1 MNTTPTLAT
10 LEFYQGELRFSA
22 GHFTV
27 FSKTHREHLHGHNYF
42 IQAKVTAEF
51 QEPGISFDYHL
62 LSIKLLELCKQLNS
76 RFLLAGTSPYLKI
89 EEDERYYKVHFND
102 EEIPFLKRDAL
113 ILDLPNITLEE
124 LAHWFVLQLLE
135 DPDFIQAQRLH
146 SIMIKVFNGPEQSA
160 SYVWEKEA

>member
-1 MNTTPTLAT
+1 MTNPSPKLAT

-42 IQAKVTAEF
+42 IHAKVTAEY
-51 QEPGISFDYHL
+51 QEPGICFDYQL
-62 LSIKLLELCKQLNS
+62 LSNKLLAFCQQLNS

-89 EEDERYYKVHFND
+89 EENERYYIVHFND

-124 LAHWFVLQLLE
+124 LGHWFVLKLLE
-135 DPDFIQAQRLH
+135 DLDFLEAQRIH
-146 SIMIKVFNGPEQSA
+146 SIEIKVFNGPEQSS
-160 SYVWEKEA
+160 SYFWQRA